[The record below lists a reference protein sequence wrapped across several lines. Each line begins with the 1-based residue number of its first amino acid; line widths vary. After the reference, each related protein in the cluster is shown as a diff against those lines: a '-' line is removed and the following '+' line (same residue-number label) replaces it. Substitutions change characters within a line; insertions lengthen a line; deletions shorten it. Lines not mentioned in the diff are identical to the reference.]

1 VNRDRESLLDVAI
14 VLGMERGLSPQEIRE
29 TEWRLVR
36 QFVERVLNQKG
47 Y

>member
-1 VNRDRESLLDVAI
+1 
-14 VLGMERGLSPQEIRE
+14 MERGLSPQEIRE